1 MIQKLFLLV
10 ISLSIS
16 FANCHDDFTPSS
28 FEESSDSLIEFIQE
42 QFLDKNI
49 SFFPTQKEIE
59 KLHLKA
65 EYKVT
70 KSGKFPNKSGIYKI
84 EQLTE
89 NLSKIRILLKE
100 PDLLG
105 EMQAFNNYN
114 DTLGGLFYDYNI
126 DAIKMELKPYEARAY
141 YQNRDL
147 KNSYFGVSI
156 TIYGIKDDATG
167 LKNTRADI
175 AITNYTPWVKANIK
189 CKGSK

>member
-10 ISLSIS
+10 ISIGIS

-59 KLHLKA
+59 KLQLKA
-65 EYKVT
+65 EYRVT
-70 KSGKFPNKSGIYKI
+70 KSGKYPNRSGIYKI
-84 EQLTE
+84 EQLDE
-89 NLSKIRILLKE
+89 NLSKIHILLKE
-100 PDLLG
+100 PSLLG

-141 YQNRDL
+141 Y
-147 KNSYFGVSI
+147 KNSYFGISV
-156 TIYGIKDDATG
+156 TIYGVKDDATG
-167 LKNTRADI
+167 LKSTRADI

-189 CKGSK
+189 CKGRR